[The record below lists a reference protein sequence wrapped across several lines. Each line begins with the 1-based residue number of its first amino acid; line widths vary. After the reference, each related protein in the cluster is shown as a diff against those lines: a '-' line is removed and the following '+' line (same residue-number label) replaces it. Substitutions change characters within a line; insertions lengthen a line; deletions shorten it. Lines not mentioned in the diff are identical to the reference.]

1 MQGRPGWVSLPP
13 INKSLNQND
22 MKRTSLNR
30 IAYSVIILILL
41 SAKLPAQSISGD
53 WYGLMD
59 IQGIYLQ
66 MNLHLQ
72 ENESGLTGTFDVPD
86 QGAIGIPL
94 TSVSLEDQEFKF
106 TFVPAGFSFEGITD
120 LDYTQI
126 IGYFSQGDLNIRTSF
141 NRVPPELPE
150 GSTAH
155 LKEIYNKEEVYIEM
169 RDGTRLFTSIYSP
182 KESTEKSPILLF
194 RTPYNAEG
202 QGKDAFNYFV
212 SIYHRFIK
220 EGYILAFQDVRGR
233 FMSEGEYVNVRPY
246 IPNKK
251 GKQVDEASDTYDT
264 AEWLINNVKNNNGRI
279 GVTGISYPGFYATM
293 AILAD
298 HPAIKAVSPQAPVSN
313 WFLGDD
319 WHHNGAFFLIDGF
332 SFYTS
337 FGDPHPGES
346 RRNYPLNFQWGSED
360 SYDFFLDMGPIKNTR
375 KVFPDSVRYWH
386 ELFEHPNYDEWWK
399 ATVPLPYLKN
409 IEPAVMTVGG
419 WFDAE
424 DLYGALNTYKSI
436 EEKNRAKHPNYLVM
450 GPWSHGQWANGS
462 AENLGNVYWGMAT
475 NDMYHE
481 LEVDFFNY
489 YLKDEGEEDFSE
501 AYIYMTGENQWKEY
515 ADWPPEG
522 ALEKTIYFQP
532 GGGISFTAPDAEV
545 NFAEYISDPDKP
557 VPYMED
563 VHLRRDAVYMID
575 DQRFASRRPDVL
587 VYQTETLTEDI
598 TLTGPV
604 TADLWVS
611 TTGTDADFI
620 VKIVDVFPDQVIPP
634 ADADIEVPLGGY
646 QMLVRGEVM
655 RGRYRN
661 SFENPEPFVPGEIT
675 KVSFSIPDIAHKF
688 KEGHKLMIQVQSSWF
703 PLVDR
708 NPQKFVNIY
717 ECDEDDF
724 QKATIRIYHDR
735 EHPSGIKVMEE

>member
-1 MQGRPGWVSLPP
+1 
-13 INKSLNQND
+13 
-22 MKRTSLNR
+22 MKRKIFTGIMFSL
-30 IAYSVIILILL
+30 IILF
-41 SAKLPAQSISGD
+41 SASINLTAQSISGD
-53 WYGLMD
+53 WYTMMKA
-59 IQGIYLQ
+59 QGIYMQ

-72 ENESGLTGTFDVPD
+72 ENESGLSGTFDVPE
-86 QGAIGIPL
+86 QGAMGIPL
-94 TSVSLEDQEFKF
+94 TSVSLDDYNFEFS
-106 TFVPAGFSFEGITD
+106 FVPAGFSFEGITGPG
-120 LDYTQI
+120 YSQI
-126 IGYFSQGDLNIRTSF
+126 IGYFKQGDINVRTTFS
-141 NRVPPELPE
+141 REPVDPPAE
-150 GSTAH
+150 STAA

-182 KESTEKSPILLF
+182 KEADEESPILLF

-202 QGKDAFNYFV
+202 VGKDAFNYFV
-212 SIYHRFIK
+212 SIYYRFIE
-220 EGYILAFQDVRGR
+220 EGYILVFQDVRGR
-233 FMSEGEYVNVRPY
+233 YMSEGEFVNVRPF
-246 IPNKK
+246 IPEKK
-251 GKQVDEASDTYDT
+251 GEQFDEASDTYDT
-264 AEWLINNVKNNNGRI
+264 VDWLIKNVSNNNGRV

-319 WHHNGAFFLIDGF
+319 WHHNGAFFLLDGF

-346 RRNYPLNFQWGSED
+346 RRNYPINFSWGSED
-360 SYDFFLDMGPIKNTR
+360 SYDFFLDLGPIKNTR
-375 KVFPDSVRYWH
+375 KIFPDSVTYWH
-386 ELFEHPNYDEWWK
+386 ELFEHPDYDDWWK

-409 IEPAVMTVGG
+409 VKPAVMTVGG

-424 DLYGALNTYKSI
+424 DLYGALHTYKSI
-436 EEKNRAKHPNYLVM
+436 EKQNKSKHPNYLVM
-450 GPWSHGQWANGS
+450 GPWSHGQWATGD
-462 AENLGNVYWGMAT
+462 AENLGNVYWGMPT
-475 NDMYHE
+475 NTMFHD

-489 YLKDEGEEDFSE
+489 YLKGEGEEDFAE
-501 AYIYMTGENQWKEY
+501 ANIYMTGENKWMKY
-515 ADWPPEG
+515 DKWPPEDVK
-522 ALEKTIYFQP
+522 EKTVYLQP
-532 GGGISFTAPDAEV
+532 DGGISFSPPNVSGSFD
-545 NFAEYISDPDKP
+545 EYLSDPDKP

-563 VHLRRDAVYMID
+563 VHLRRDPVYMVD

-587 VYQTETLTEDI
+587 VYETETLTEDMTI
-598 TLTGPV
+598 TGPV
-604 TADLWVS
+604 TADLYVS

-620 VKIVDVFPDQVIPP
+620 VKIIDVFPDRVTPP
-634 ADADIEVPLGGY
+634 AGADIDVPLGGY

-661 SFENPEPFVPGEIT
+661 SFENPEPFMPGEIT

-688 KEGHKLMIQVQSSWF
+688 KKGHKLMIQVQSSGF

-724 QKATIRIYHDR
+724 QEAIIRIYNSS
-735 EHPSGIKVMEE
+735 EYPSGIKVMMKDEN

>member
-1 MQGRPGWVSLPP
+1 
-13 INKSLNQND
+13 
-22 MKRTSLNR
+22 MKRTFLSRIALTVVFLLSLNTVLT
-30 IAYSVIILILL
+30 S
-41 SAKLPAQSISGD
+41 QSISGD
-53 WYGLMD
+53 WYSIMNVE
-59 IQGIYLQ
+59 GIYLS
-66 MNLHLQ
+66 MNLHIT
-72 ENESGLTGTFDVPD
+72 ESESGLTGTFDVPE
-86 QGAIGIPL
+86 QGAMGIPL

-106 TFVPAGFSFEGITD
+106 EFVPAGFSFEGITD
-120 LDYTQI
+120 SEYKKI
-126 IGYFSQGDLNIRTSF
+126 IGYFKQGDINSIMRFS
-141 NRVPPELPE
+141 REPVEPPA
-150 GSTAH
+150 GSTAA
-155 LKEIYNKEEVYIEM
+155 LKEIYDKEEVYIEM
-169 RDGTRLFTSIYSP
+169 RDGTRLFTSVYSP
-182 KESTEKSPILLF
+182 KKSDEKSPILLF

-202 QGKDAFNYFV
+202 QGEEAYNFFV
-212 SIYHRFIK
+212 TIYSRFVE
-220 EGYILAFQDVRGR
+220 EGYILVFQDVRGR
-233 FMSEGEYVNVRPY
+233 YMSEGEFVNVRPF
-246 IPNKK
+246 IPDKK
-251 GKQVDEASDTYDT
+251 GTEFDEASDTYDT
-264 AEWLINNVKNNNGRI
+264 VEWLINNVENNNGNV

-346 RRNYPLNFQWGSED
+346 RRNYPLNFRWGTED
-360 SYDFFLDMGPIKNTR
+360 SYDYFLDMGPIKNT
-375 KVFPDSVRYWH
+375 KKIFPDSVRYWH
-386 ELFEHPNYDEWWK
+386 EIFEHPNYDDWWK
-399 ATVPLPYLKN
+399 ATVPLPHLKN
-409 IEPAVMTVGG
+409 VKPAVMTVGG

-424 DLYGALNTYKSI
+424 DLYGALNTYKSV
-436 EEKNRAKHPNYLVM
+436 EEQNKARHPNYLVM
-450 GPWSHGQWANGS
+450 GPWSHGQWAAGT

-475 NDMYHE
+475 NTMFQE

-489 YLKDEGEEDFSE
+489 YLKDKGEEDFAE

-515 ADWPPEG
+515 TDWPP
-522 ALEKTIYFQP
+522 ADATEKTIYLQP
-532 GGGISFTAPDAEV
+532 DGGISFEAPDV
-545 NFAEYISDPDKP
+545 NNEFSEYISDPDKP

-563 VHLRRDAVYMID
+563 VHLRRDPVYMID

-587 VYQTETLTEDI
+587 VFETEPLTEDI

-604 TADLWVS
+604 TADLYVS

-620 VKIVDVFPDQVIPP
+620 VKIIDVFPDQVRPP
-634 ADADIEVPLGGY
+634 ADADIDVPLGGY

-655 RGRYRN
+655 RGKYRN

-675 KVSFSIPDIAHKF
+675 KVSFSIPDLAHKF
-688 KEGHKLMIQVQSSWF
+688 KKGHKLMIQVQSTWF

-724 QKATIRIYHDR
+724 QKATIRVYHDR
-735 EHPSGIKVMEE
+735 EHPSGVKVVMNE